1 MDSKLKLYSHQVA
14 AINEL
19 SSGSILNGGVG
30 SGKTLTS
37 LSYYMKDHADK
48 RLIVITTAKKRDSGD
63 WEEEAELVKIKEL
76 TVDSWNNITK
86 YVDVYNAFFIFDEQR
101 LVGSGAWVKSFF
113 KIADKND
120 WILLSATPGDTWMD
134 YMPVFVANNFYRNK
148 TDFINQHVEYDR
160 YVRFPKIK
168 KFHNIPKLEAQR
180 EALLVDMIM
189 ERHTT
194 RHRKHMS
201 VEYDKHAYDD
211 VVKNRWNP
219 YTDSPIENVSE
230 FTQVLRK
237 IVNLSNDRRSKA
249 AFFMRVVPKLIVFYN
264 YTYELD
270 MLRLICD
277 TGHLTYSE
285 WNGQKHEPIPETD
298 SWVYLVQYTA
308 GAEGWNCIETDTILF
323 FSMNYSWRI
332 VEQCEG
338 RTDRLNTPFTDL
350 EYIFLRSNAPIDM
363 AILKAN
369 TTKKKFNERK
379 WVGKLWAS

>member
-1 MDSKLKLYSHQVA
+1 MDSKLKLYSHQLA

-19 SSGSILNGGVG
+19 SSGDILNGGVG

-168 KFHNIPKLEAQR
+168 KFHNISKLEAQR
-180 EALLVDMIM
+180 EELLVDMID
-189 ERHTT
+189 
-194 RHRKHMS
+194 RKS
-201 VEYDKHAYDD
+201 V
-211 VVKNRWNP
+211 V
-219 YTDSPIENVSE
+219 
-230 FTQVLRK
+230 
-237 IVNLSNDRRSKA
+237 
-249 AFFMRVVPKLIVFYN
+249 
-264 YTYELD
+264 
-270 MLRLICD
+270 
-277 TGHLTYSE
+277 
-285 WNGQKHEPIPETD
+285 
-298 SWVYLVQYTA
+298 
-308 GAEGWNCIETDTILF
+308 
-323 FSMNYSWRI
+323 
-332 VEQCEG
+332 
-338 RTDRLNTPFTDL
+338 
-350 EYIFLRSNAPIDM
+350 
-363 AILKAN
+363 
-369 TTKKKFNERK
+369 
-379 WVGKLWAS
+379 

>member
-1 MDSKLKLYSHQVA
+1 MQV
-14 AINEL
+14 
-19 SSGSILNGGVG
+19 
-30 SGKTLTS
+30 
-37 LSYYMKDHADK
+37 D
-48 RLIVITTAKKRDSGD
+48 
-63 WEEEAELVKIKEL
+63 
-76 TVDSWNNITK
+76 
-86 YVDVYNAFFIFDEQR
+86 YNK
-101 LVGSGAWVKSFF
+101 V
-113 KIADKND
+113 
-120 WILLSATPGDTWMD
+120 
-134 YMPVFVANNFYRNK
+134 
-148 TDFINQHVEYDR
+148 
-160 YVRFPKIK
+160 
-168 KFHNIPKLEAQR
+168 
-180 EALLVDMIM
+180 
-189 ERHTT
+189 
-194 RHRKHMS
+194 
-201 VEYDKHAYDD
+201 AYDD

-237 IVNLSNDRRSKA
+237 IVNMSVDRFNKA

-277 TGHLTYSE
+277 TGQLTYSE
-285 WNGQKHEPIPETD
+285 WNGQKHEAIPETE

-350 EYIFLRSNAPIDM
+350 EYIFLRSNSPIDM